1 MRNVKAKLFAI
12 GAIAALGVV
21 GTLMYTPL
29 AKVQGAAD
37 GPTVTIN
44 PTQLPLP
51 VKIASA
57 LGIEGTISVKDVDQH
72 ARHLITLEFNSSGN
86 DKSYKVPA
94 GKILV
99 LDWIG
104 ANGVGINGSVLLIV
118 DGDSGFPPSNKHRW
132 SMIFGADNIG
142 GVYRQGPFYVNGGQ
156 TLTVGGQVNSLY
168 NSTRKVTC

>member
-1 MRNVKAKLFAI
+1 
-12 GAIAALGVV
+12 
-21 GTLMYTPL
+21 
-29 AKVQGAAD
+29 
-37 GPTVTIN
+37 
-44 PTQLPLP
+44 

-72 ARHLITLEFNSSGN
+72 ARHLITLELHSDRN
-86 DKSYKVPA
+86 DKSYTVPD

-104 ANGVGINGSVLLIV
+104 ANGVGINTGTVLLIV

-132 SMIFGADNIG
+132 NMIFGADNIG

-156 TLTVGGQVNSLY
+156 TLTVGGGQFPVQLY
-168 NSTRKVTC
+168 AQGYLLDEN